1 MEPNETQTRTTR
13 TTTAAAAAEND
24 QVTANKVITSRGENE
39 GYEL

>member
-13 TTTAAAAAEND
+13 TTTAAAEND